1 MTASKERFFNKSLL
15 ENKKIMK
22 YKMLVVDM
30 DDTLLTDD
38 HEISNENKEM
48 LLKAQE
54 MGVYVVLASGR
65 PTSAM
70 IEYAKELQCD
80 VNNSFM
86 ISFNGSTITDLKEDK
101 LLFEHSLTKEQIHS
115 LYDFSQQ
122 NNTHIITYLNGQI
135 ISERNSEY
143 IDIESTITGIELVIV
158 PSFKDAVTTSAVKCL
173 LLEEPNYLKTMEP
186 LLKAAMPDLS
196 VCMSKPFFLEAAPNG
211 VDKGAAIQILAEK
224 LNILPSE
231 IIAIGNAGND
241 LTMIQY
247 AGLGV
252 WVDNVDD
259 ELREFGDV
267 IVASNN
273 NHGVAEVVRRFILE

>member
-1 MTASKERFFNKSLL
+1 MKEVQ
-15 ENKKIMK
+15 
-22 YKMLVVDM
+22 YKMIVVDM

-38 HEISNENKEM
+38 HIISQENKEM
-48 LLKAQE
+48 IMKAQE

-70 IEYAKELQCD
+70 TAYAKELKMD
-80 VNNSFM
+80 YYNSYM

-101 LLFEHSLTKEQIHS
+101 VLFEHALTKEQIHS

-122 NNTHIITYLNGQI
+122 NNTHIITYLGEQI
-135 ISERNSEY
+135 ISERHSEY
-143 IDIESTITGIELVIV
+143 IDIESTITGLELLIV

-173 LLEEPNYLKTMEP
+173 LLEEPGYLKGVEAV
-186 LLKAAMPDLS
+186 LKEAMPDLS

-211 VDKGAAIQILAEK
+211 IDKGAAIQVLAEK
-224 LNILPSE
+224 LNIHQSE
-231 IIAIGNAGND
+231 IIAVGNAGND

-259 ELREFGDV
+259 ELRAFGDV

-273 NHGVAEVVRRFILE
+273 DHGVAEVIKRYILD

>member
-1 MTASKERFFNKSLL
+1 
-15 ENKKIMK
+15 MK

-38 HEISNENKEM
+38 HVISSENKEM

-101 LLFEHSLTKEQIHS
+101 VLFEHSLTKEQIHS
-115 LYDFSQQ
+115 IYDFSKE
-122 NNTHIITYLNGQI
+122 NNTHIITYFEGKI
-135 ISERNSEY
+135 ISETSSEY
-143 IDIESTITGIELVIV
+143 IDIERTITGLEHIIV

-173 LLEEPNYLKTMEP
+173 LLEEPTYLKNIEP
-186 LLKAAMPDLS
+186 ILKAAMPDLS
-196 VCMSKPFFLEAAPNG
+196 VCMSKPFFLEAAPYG

-224 LNILPSE
+224 LNIHQSE

-241 LTMIQY
+241 LTMVQY

-252 WVDNVDD
+252 WVDNVDA

-267 IVASNN
+267 VVASNN
-273 NHGVAEVVRRFILE
+273 DHGVAEVVRRFILD

>member
-1 MTASKERFFNKSLL
+1 
-15 ENKKIMK
+15 
-22 YKMLVVDM
+22 MLVVDM

-38 HEISNENKEM
+38 HKISIENKEM

-54 MGVYVVLASGR
+54 LGVYVVLASGR

-70 IEYAKELQCD
+70 LSYAKELQCD
-80 VNNSFM
+80 VYKSYM
-86 ISFNGSTITDLKEDK
+86 ISFNGSVITDLNDETV
-101 LLFEHSLTKEQIHS
+101 LFEHALTKDQIHA

-122 NNTHIITYLNGQI
+122 NNTHIISYWDGKI
-135 ISERNSEY
+135 ISETQSEY
-143 IDIESTITGIELVIV
+143 IDIEKNITGLELDIV
-158 PSFKDAVTTSAVKCL
+158 ASFKDKVTSSAVKCI
-173 LLEEPNYLKTMEP
+173 LLEEPSYLKNVE
-186 LLKAAMPDLS
+186 LKLKEAMPELS

-211 VDKGAAIQILAEK
+211 IDKGASIQILAKK
-224 LNILPSE
+224 LDIHQSE

-241 LTMIQY
+241 LTMVQY

-252 WVDNVDD
+252 WVENVEE

-273 NHGVAEVVRRFILE
+273 NHGVAEVVRRFILN

>member
-1 MTASKERFFNKSLL
+1 M
-15 ENKKIMK
+15 I
-22 YKMLVVDM
+22 VVDM

-38 HEISNENKEM
+38 HIISEENKEM
-48 LLKAQE
+48 IFKAQE

-70 IEYAKELQCD
+70 TAYAKELKMD
-80 VNNSFM
+80 YYNSFM

-101 LLFEHSLTKEQIHS
+101 VLFEHALTKEQIHS

-122 NNTHIITYLNGQI
+122 NNTHIITYLGEQI
-135 ISERNSEY
+135 ISERHSEY
-143 IDIESTITGIELVIV
+143 IDIESTITGLELLIV

-173 LLEEPNYLKTMEP
+173 LLEEPSYLKSVEAV
-186 LLKAAMPDLS
+186 LKDAMPDLS

-211 VDKGAAIQILAEK
+211 IDKAAAIQVLAEK
-224 LNILPSE
+224 LNIHQSE
-231 IIAIGNAGND
+231 IIAVGNAGND
-241 LTMIQY
+241 LTMVQY

-252 WVDNVDD
+252 WVDNVDS

-273 NHGVAEVVRRFILE
+273 DHGVAEVIKRYILS

>member
-1 MTASKERFFNKSLL
+1 
-15 ENKKIMK
+15 MK

-38 HEISNENKEM
+38 HEISIENATM

-70 IEYAKELQCD
+70 LAYAKELQCD
-80 VNNSFM
+80 INNSYM
-86 ISFNGSTITDLKEDK
+86 ISFNGSTITDLKADEII
-101 LLFEHSLTKEQIHS
+101 FEQKLTKEQIHS

-122 NNTHIITYLNGQI
+122 NNTHIITYLDGKI
-135 ISERNSEY
+135 ISESNSEY
-143 IDIESTITGIELVIV
+143 IDIERDITGLELIIV
-158 PSFKDAVTTSAVKCL
+158 PNFKEAVTTSAVKCL
-173 LLEEPNYLKTMEP
+173 LLEEPSFLKGVESV
-186 LLKAAMPDLS
+186 LKAAMPDLS

-211 VDKGAAIQILAEK
+211 VDKGAAIQILAKK
-224 LNILPSE
+224 LNIHQSE
-231 IIAIGNAGND
+231 IIAVGNAGND
-241 LTMIQY
+241 LTMVQY

-252 WVDNVDD
+252 WVDNVDA

-273 NHGVAEVVRRFILE
+273 NHGVAEVVRRFILN

>member
-1 MTASKERFFNKSLL
+1 
-15 ENKKIMK
+15 
-22 YKMLVVDM
+22 M

-38 HEISNENKEM
+38 HEISSENKQM

-101 LLFEHSLTKEQIHS
+101 VLFEHSLTKEQIHS
-115 LYDFSQQ
+115 IYDFSKE
-122 NNTHIITYLNGQI
+122 NNIHIITYLNDQI

-143 IDIESTITGIELVIV
+143 IDMESTITGLELVIV

-173 LLEEPNYLKTMEP
+173 LLEEPNYLKTVEP

-224 LNILPSE
+224 LNIHSSE
-231 IIAIGNAGND
+231 IIAVGNAGND
-241 LTMIQY
+241 LTMVQY

-252 WVDNVDD
+252 WVGNVED

-267 IVASNN
+267 VVASNN
-273 NHGVAEVVRRFILE
+273 DHGVAEVVRRFILN